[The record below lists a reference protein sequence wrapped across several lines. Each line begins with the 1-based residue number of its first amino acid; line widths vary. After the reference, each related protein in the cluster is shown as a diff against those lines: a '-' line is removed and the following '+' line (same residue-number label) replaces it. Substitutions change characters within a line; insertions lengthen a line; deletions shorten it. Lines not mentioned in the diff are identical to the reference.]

1 MKTTRK
7 VFAIALSLVM
17 VFALAIS
24 AFAANEYSI
33 TIDNKA
39 PNHVYEAYQIFAGD
53 LSTNAEGTK
62 VLSNITW
69 GSGVDQVKLV
79 DGKTVSDVFAGQ
91 TAEEI
96 AAGLKTEDDAKAFAA
111 KVAPYLKNA
120 KASAAQANDK
130 YVISG
135 LDAGYYLVKDQN
147 NTLQDKDD
155 FYTAYIMKVVADVSA
170 APKGDKPSLD
180 KQIKH
185 NESGT
190 WGVVGDNQIGDTVE
204 FRTITTVPDTTGYD
218 TYVYKIHDTM
228 SVGLTSNVSTAAD
241 ITIKVNDAEI
251 LDAKYYTVTAN
262 GNSFTVNVDI
272 LAAINDGVLAKNDS
286 LYTYYTGVLNADAK
300 VYDEGK
306 QENVA
311 YLEYSNNPNDE
322 GTGRT
327 KEVKVYD
334 WTFKMGVNKVDEN
347 GNALTGAKFVLSKNG
362 ALKVS
367 DLNCNAE
374 GIPTNTA
381 DLIALVK
388 VSDGVYR
395 VATDKDEAATI
406 VYDIDAGNVVINGLD
421 DAITYYLYETKAPEG
436 YNLLKTPVEFKITAE
451 YNADGASLKTG
462 SPTVTVGAGEPSATL
477 STDVVNNSGSTLPE
491 TGGIG
496 TTIFYIAGALLVVA
510 AGIILVT
517 RKRMSSKTK
526 A

>member
-39 PNHVYEAYQIFAGD
+39 PDHVYEAYQIFAGN
-53 LSTNAEGTK
+53 LSTNAEGAK
-62 VLSNITW
+62 ILANITW
-69 GSGVDQVKLV
+69 GSGVDQT
-79 DGKTVSDVFAGQ
+79 KTVGGQTLADVFSGK

-96 AAGLKTEDDAKAFAA
+96 AAGIKTEADANDFAA

-120 KASAAQANDK
+120 KTSGAQAGDK

-155 FYTAYIMKVVADVSA
+155 FYTAYMMKVVANVNA
-170 APKGDKPSLD
+170 TPKGDKPSLD

-228 SVGLTSNVSTAAD
+228 SVGLTSNVTSAAD

-300 VYDEGK
+300 VYDEGR
-306 QENVA
+306 QDNTA
-311 YLEYSNNPNDE
+311 QLEYSNNPNDE
-322 GTGRT
+322 GTGKT

-334 WTFKMGVNKVDEN
+334 WTFKMGINKVDDN

-374 GIPTNTA
+374 GVPTNTA

-395 VATDKDEAATI
+395 VAAGTDAAETI
-406 VYDIDAGNVVINGLD
+406 VYDIDAGNAVIKGLD
-421 DAITYYLYETKAPEG
+421 DSITYYLYETKAPEG
-436 YNLLKTPVEFKITAE
+436 YNLLKAPVEFKISAE
-451 YNADGASLKTG
+451 YEANGDLKTG

>member
-39 PNHVYEAYQIFAGD
+39 PDHVYEAYQIFAGN
-53 LSTNAEGTK
+53 LSTNAEGAK
-62 VLSNITW
+62 ILANITW
-69 GSGVDQVKLV
+69 GNGVDQT
-79 DGKTVSDVFAGQ
+79 KTVGGQTLADVFSGK

-96 AAGLKTEDDAKAFAA
+96 AAGIKTETDANDFAA

-120 KASAAQANDK
+120 KTSGAQAGDK

-155 FYTAYIMKVVADVSA
+155 FYTAYMMKVVANVNA
-170 APKGDKPSLD
+170 TPKGDKPSLD

-185 NESGT
+185 NESST

-241 ITIKVNDAEI
+241 ITIKVNDAKV

-300 VYDEGK
+300 VYDEGR
-306 QENVA
+306 QDNTA
-311 YLEYSNNPNDE
+311 QLEYSNNPNDE
-322 GTGRT
+322 GAGKT

-334 WTFKMGVNKVDEN
+334 WTFKMGINKVDEN

-374 GIPTNTA
+374 GVPTNTA

-395 VATDKDEAATI
+395 VATGTDAAETI
-406 VYDIDAGNVVINGLD
+406 VYNIDAGNAVIKGLD
-421 DAITYYLYETKAPEG
+421 DSITYYLYETKAPEG
-436 YNLLKTPVEFKITAE
+436 YNLLKSPVEFKISAE
-451 YNADGASLKTG
+451 YEANGDLKTG

>member
-1 MKTTRK
+1 
-7 VFAIALSLVM
+7 
-17 VFALAIS
+17 
-24 AFAANEYSI
+24 
-33 TIDNKA
+33 
-39 PNHVYEAYQIFAGD
+39 
-53 LSTNAEGTK
+53 
-62 VLSNITW
+62 
-69 GSGVDQVKLV
+69 
-79 DGKTVSDVFAGQ
+79 
-91 TAEEI
+91 
-96 AAGLKTEDDAKAFAA
+96 
-111 KVAPYLKNA
+111 
-120 KASAAQANDK
+120 
-130 YVISG
+130 
-135 LDAGYYLVKDQN
+135 
-147 NTLQDKDD
+147 
-155 FYTAYIMKVVADVSA
+155 
-170 APKGDKPSLD
+170 
-180 KQIKH
+180 
-185 NESGT
+185 
-190 WGVVGDNQIGDTVE
+190 
-204 FRTITTVPDTTGYD
+204 
-218 TYVYKIHDTM
+218 
-228 SVGLTSNVSTAAD
+228 
-241 ITIKVNDAEI
+241 
-251 LDAKYYTVTAN
+251 
-262 GNSFTVNVDI
+262 
-272 LAAINDGVLAKNDS
+272 
-286 LYTYYTGVLNADAK
+286 
-300 VYDEGK
+300 
-306 QENVA
+306 
-311 YLEYSNNPNDE
+311 
-322 GTGRT
+322 
-327 KEVKVYD
+327 
-334 WTFKMGVNKVDEN
+334 MGVNKVDEN

-496 TTIFYIAGALLVVA
+496 TPIFYIAGALLVVA

>member
-24 AFAANEYSI
+24 VFAANEYSI

-39 PNHVYEAYQIFAGD
+39 PDHVYEAYQIFAGN
-53 LSTNAEGTK
+53 LSTNAEGAK
-62 VLSNITW
+62 ILANITW
-69 GSGVDQVKLV
+69 GNGVDQT
-79 DGKTVSDVFAGQ
+79 KTVGGQTLADVFSGK

-96 AAGLKTEDDAKAFAA
+96 AAGIKTETDANDFAA

-120 KASAAQANDK
+120 KTSGAQAGDK

-155 FYTAYIMKVVADVSA
+155 FYTAYMMKVVANVNA
-170 APKGDKPSLD
+170 TPKGDKPSLD

-241 ITIKVNDAEI
+241 ITIKVNDAKV

-300 VYDEGK
+300 VYDEGR
-306 QENVA
+306 QDNTA
-311 YLEYSNNPNDE
+311 QLEYSNNPNDE
-322 GTGRT
+322 GAGKT

-334 WTFKMGVNKVDEN
+334 WTFKMGINKVDEN

-374 GIPTNTA
+374 GVPTNTA

-395 VATDKDEAATI
+395 VATGTDAAETI
-406 VYDIDAGNVVINGLD
+406 VYNIDAGNAVIKGLD
-421 DAITYYLYETKAPEG
+421 DSITYYLYETKAPEG
-436 YNLLKTPVEFKITAE
+436 YNLLKSPVEFKISAE
-451 YNADGASLKTG
+451 YEANGDLKTG

>member
-1 MKTTRK
+1 M
-7 VFAIALSLVM
+7 
-17 VFALAIS
+17 
-24 AFAANEYSI
+24 
-33 TIDNKA
+33 
-39 PNHVYEAYQIFAGD
+39 
-53 LSTNAEGTK
+53 
-62 VLSNITW
+62 
-69 GSGVDQVKLV
+69 
-79 DGKTVSDVFAGQ
+79 
-91 TAEEI
+91 
-96 AAGLKTEDDAKAFAA
+96 
-111 KVAPYLKNA
+111 
-120 KASAAQANDK
+120 
-130 YVISG
+130 
-135 LDAGYYLVKDQN
+135 
-147 NTLQDKDD
+147 
-155 FYTAYIMKVVADVSA
+155 MKVVANVNA
-170 APKGDKPSLD
+170 TPKGDKPSLD

-241 ITIKVNDAEI
+241 ITIKVNDAKV

-300 VYDEGK
+300 VYDEGR
-306 QENVA
+306 QDNTA
-311 YLEYSNNPNDE
+311 QLEYSNNPNDE
-322 GTGRT
+322 GAGKT

-334 WTFKMGVNKVDEN
+334 WTFKMGINKVDEN

-374 GIPTNTA
+374 GVPTNTA

-395 VATDKDEAATI
+395 VATGTDAAETI
-406 VYDIDAGNVVINGLD
+406 VYNIDAGNAVIKGLD
-421 DAITYYLYETKAPEG
+421 DSITYYLYETKAPEG
-436 YNLLKTPVEFKITAE
+436 YNLLKSPVEFKISAE
-451 YNADGASLKTG
+451 YEANGDLKTG

>member
-1 MKTTRK
+1 MKTTKK

-39 PNHVYEAYQIFAGD
+39 PDHVYEAYQIFAGN
-53 LSTNAEGTK
+53 LSTNAEGAK
-62 VLSNITW
+62 VLANITW
-69 GSGVDQVKLV
+69 GSGVDQT
-79 DGKTVSDVFAGQ
+79 KTVGGQTLADVFSGK

-96 AAGLKTEDDAKAFAA
+96 AAGIKTETDANDFAA

-120 KASAAQANDK
+120 KTSGAQAGDK

-155 FYTAYIMKVVADVSA
+155 FYTAYMMKVVANVNA
-170 APKGDKPSLD
+170 TPKGDKPSLD

-241 ITIKVNDAEI
+241 ITIKVNDAKI

-300 VYDEGK
+300 VYDEGR
-306 QENVA
+306 QDNTA
-311 YLEYSNNPNDE
+311 QLEYSNNPNDE
-322 GTGRT
+322 GTGKT

-334 WTFKMGVNKVDEN
+334 
-347 GNALTGAKFVLSKNG
+347 
-362 ALKVS
+362 
-367 DLNCNAE
+367 
-374 GIPTNTA
+374 
-381 DLIALVK
+381 
-388 VSDGVYR
+388 
-395 VATDKDEAATI
+395 
-406 VYDIDAGNVVINGLD
+406 
-421 DAITYYLYETKAPEG
+421 
-436 YNLLKTPVEFKITAE
+436 
-451 YNADGASLKTG
+451 
-462 SPTVTVGAGEPSATL
+462 
-477 STDVVNNSGSTLPE
+477 
-491 TGGIG
+491 
-496 TTIFYIAGALLVVA
+496 
-510 AGIILVT
+510 
-517 RKRMSSKTK
+517 
-526 A
+526 